1 MNRWIGA
8 MKRPLS
14 VIRGHCYTM
23 RHHIVEE
30 PLNRGQRIRLI
41 SNYIR
46 WQALHKYCGRQWIIS
61 LENGFRSIVYPY
73 PDHDAGELNI
83 WTRNVDFHDTC
94 FIRSLLQ
101 KGDTVVDAGCNVGNR
116 TLALADLLGGALLI
130 DAGKRAVERTEE
142 NLRLNGLDLS
152 RFVVL
157 RAAVG
162 ERKGVVRFTEVGG
175 ASTHNRV
182 VDDAAASAAVAVPLT
197 TIDEEVERL
206 GIRPA
211 FIKIDV
217 EGHDLMA
224 LRGSERTLRS
234 GAVRLVKFEHNQSE
248 PLQPFEAFFGQLG
261 WCIFALDGGGKPT
274 LEPTLIG
281 RNENL
286 FAMARTVCPPWR
298 GCRRRTSNDHRQ
310 RVIGLPC

>member
-1 MNRWIGA
+1 MHAWIYA

-14 VIRGHCYTM
+14 IIRGHCYIM
-23 RHHIVEE
+23 RHHILED
-30 PLNRGQRIRLI
+30 PLNRGQRLRLI

-46 WQALHKYCGRQWIIS
+46 WQTLHKYRNRQWVIS

-116 TLALADLLGGALLI
+116 TLALADLIGGALLI
-130 DAGKRAVERTEE
+130 DGGKRAVERAEE

-157 RAAVG
+157 CTAVG
-162 ERKGVVRFTEVGG
+162 DRSGVVRFTDVGG
-175 ASTHNRV
+175 ASTQNRV
-182 VDDAAASAAVAVPLT
+182 IDDAAVSTPAIAMPVT
-197 TIDEEVERL
+197 TIDEEVAKL
-206 GIRPA
+206 GMRPA

-217 EGHDLMA
+217 EGYDLLA

-248 PLQPFEAFFGQLG
+248 PLQPFESFFGQLG
-261 WCIFALDGGGKPT
+261 WRIFALDRDGKPSV
-274 LEPTLIG
+274 EPATIA
-281 RNENL
+281 RNQNL
-286 FAMARTVCPPWR
+286 FSVHDDCLP
-298 GCRRRTSNDHRQ
+298 
-310 RVIGLPC
+310 GLLRMRIATTH